1 METHILF
8 VLALMIIGGL
18 FLSRFAKKVHLPNV
32 TAYLFAGLFL
42 GPYFSNIIGLESI
55 ESLSLISDIS
65 LGFIAFSIGSEF
77 KISYFKRVGLTPVV
91 IALLEASF
99 AVILVDIALI
109 LIGVEVSFALV
120 LGSIAAA
127 TAPAATVM
135 VIKQYKAKGSL
146 TETLLSVVAIDDAIA
161 LVLFGLSVAIAN
173 AINSGSSSIL
183 HMMQEPIVEIILSL
197 SLGLF
202 LGVLLTFVSQ
212 FFESRGNRMSIVI
225 AFVFLAIFVSEFW
238 HASALLLVMGMSATY
253 ANLYKKSN
261 QVMELLDRAT
271 PPLFI
276 IFFVISGTHLDLSIL
291 PSIGMIGTVYIIV
304 RVIGKYLGAYC
315 GAVIMKAESKIKN
328 YLGPALIPQAG
339 VAIGLSL
346 AAENVVPQYSS
357 SIRAV
362 ILCATLIYELVGP
375 AIAKYSLQKAGE
387 IS

>member
-387 IS
+387 IA

>member
-1 METHILF
+1 MQTH
-8 VLALMIIGGL
+8 VLYVFALMILGGL

-42 GPYFSNIIGLESI
+42 GPYFSNIISLESV
-55 ESLSLISDIS
+55 ESLGLISDIS

-77 KISYFKRVGLTPVV
+77 KISYFKRVGMTPVV
-91 IALLEASF
+91 IAILEASL

-109 LIGVEVSFALV
+109 LMGVDLPFAIV

-146 TETLLSVVAIDDAIA
+146 TDTLLSVVAIDDAIA
-161 LVLFGLSVAIAN
+161 LILFGLSIAIAQ
-173 AINSGSSSIL
+173 AINTGSGSILSMLQAPLLEIVLSIL
-183 HMMQEPIVEIILSL
+183 
-197 SLGLF
+197 LGLGMGF
-202 LGVLLTFVSQ
+202 VLTFITH
-212 FFESRGNRMSIVI
+212 FFESRGNRLSIVF
-225 AFVFLAIFVSEFW
+225 AFVFLAIFLSELW
-238 HASALLLVMGMSATY
+238 HASALLLVMSMSAMY
-253 ANLYKKSN
+253 ANLYKNSN
-261 QVMELLDRAT
+261 QVMELLERAT

-291 PSIGMIGTVYIIV
+291 PSIGMIGTVYILV
-304 RVIGKYLGAYC
+304 RVIGKYLGAYL
-315 GAVIMKAESKIKN
+315 GAVIMNAEPKIKN

-346 AAENVVPQYSS
+346 AAESVVPEYAS
-357 SIRAV
+357 SIRAI

-375 AIAKYSLQKAGE
+375 AIAKTALQKAGE
-387 IS
+387 IQ

>member
-346 AAENVVPQYSS
+346 AAENVVPQ
-357 SIRAV
+357 
-362 ILCATLIYELVGP
+362 
-375 AIAKYSLQKAGE
+375 
-387 IS
+387 